1 MFIGDDPNQPA
12 HAKFRARGPSG
23 STPLSTWV
31 HACLWLLLLLLPLRG
46 FAAAQMTVQAAP
58 AELHGQAHAACHGAP
73 AALGDGHGDGHANAD
88 WDGDW
93 QGQGQAPMGST
104 CACCLFCVPGLPWAA
119 TAISGLPPVAGP
131 MPLAEPAATP
141 DGVRDALFR
150 PPRS

>member
-12 HAKFRARGPSG
+12 RAKFRARGPSG
-23 STPLSTWV
+23 STPLATWV

-46 FAAAQMTVQAAP
+46 FAAAQMTAQAAP

-73 AALGDGHGDGHANAD
+73 AASVGEDGDG
-88 WDGDW
+88 

-104 CACCLFCVPGLPWAA
+104 CACCLFCVPGLPGAA
-119 TAISGLPPVAGP
+119 TAIAGLPPVAGP

-150 PPRS
+150 PPRG